1 MGMTENCREKIV
13 SEKYVDFI
21 WKSSWSPNGLESFFP
36 EVCFQM
42 INDFYDIYYVSREY
56 LETRSRTDYEYEVF
70 PKLYGLLENES
81 LEASRILQI
90 QNHPVLQL
98 KGAGVILG
106 FLDTGID
113 YTNPC
118 FRNSVGKSR
127 ILEIWDQSIQTGS
140 TPAGIDYGSIYGREI
155 INQALESDI
164 PFSIVPSR
172 DEIGHGTQL
181 AAIAA
186 GSLDKETGW
195 VGAAPLADI
204 AVVKL
209 KPAKGYLK
217 QYFGVKADVI
227 AYQENDIMLG
237 LRYLHELALRERKPL
252 VVCIGLGTNMGGH
265 EGTCPL
271 ASYISAIGSRVGRC
285 IVVAGGNEANQGHHF
300 YGMLKDG
307 QEYEDV
313 EFRVADGEYGITM
326 ELWGSSPDVLSV
338 SLISPTGEMIPRLS
352 ARSGNQRFDFIFEK
366 TVIYIDFQPVEAQS
380 GDQLIVIRMF
390 FPMPGIW
397 RLRVYGTNVLRR
409 IFNIWLPVTGFIA
422 EGTKFLSPNPDITL
436 TGPSNAEIP
445 ITVGAYHV
453 QNKSLYISSS
463 RGFTRRGRIKPDL
476 IAAGVDVKTIGPE
489 NRSVSMTGTSIAASV
504 TAGSAALILEWGIV
518 RGNWPTMSSLE
529 IKQLLIRGANRSN
542 NELYPN
548 RSWGYGTL
556 NLYSAF
562 EALTRF

>member
-1 MGMTENCREKIV
+1 MTENCRERIV
-13 SEKYVDFI
+13 SEKYADFI
-21 WKSSWSPNGLESFFP
+21 WKSSWSPNGLESFLP

-81 LEASRILQI
+81 LETSRILQI

-98 KGAGVILG
+98 QGAGVIFG

-113 YTNPC
+113 YTNSC
-118 FRNSVGKSR
+118 FQNSVGKSR
-127 ILEIWDQSIQTGS
+127 ILEIWDQSIQTGR
-140 TPAGIDYGSIYGREI
+140 TPDGIDYGSIYGREI

-195 VGAAPLADI
+195 IGAAPLADI

-217 QYFGVKADVI
+217 QYFGVKADAV

-252 VVCIGLGTNMGGH
+252 VVCIGLETNMGGH
-265 EGTCPL
+265 EGTSPL
-271 ASYISAIGSRVGRC
+271 ASYINAIGSRVGRC

-300 YGMLKDG
+300 YGMLRDG

-313 EFRVADGEYGITM
+313 EFRVAEGEYGLTM
-326 ELWGSSPDVLSV
+326 ELWGSTPDVLSV
-338 SLISPTGEMIPRLS
+338 SLISPTGEMIPRPS
-352 ARSGNQRFDFIFEK
+352 ARSGNQRFDFIFER
-366 TVIYIDFQPVEAQS
+366 TIIYIDFQPVEAQS

-409 IFNIWLPVTGFIA
+409 IYNIWMPVTGFIA
-422 EGTKFLSPNPDITL
+422 EGTRFLSSKPDITL

-476 IAAGVDVKTIGPE
+476 IAPGVDVKTIGPG
-489 NRSVSMTGTSIAASV
+489 NRSVSMTGTSMAASV
-504 TAGSAALILEWGIV
+504 TAGAAALILEWGIV

-529 IKQLLIRGANRSN
+529 IKQLLIRGADRSN

-556 NLYSAF
+556 NLYGAF
-562 EALTRF
+562 EALERF